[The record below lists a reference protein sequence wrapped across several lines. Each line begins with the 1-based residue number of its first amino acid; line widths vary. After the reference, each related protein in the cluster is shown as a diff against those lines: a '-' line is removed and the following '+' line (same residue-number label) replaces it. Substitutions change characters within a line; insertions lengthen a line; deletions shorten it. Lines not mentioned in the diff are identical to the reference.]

1 MVLGSLDS
9 MLNQSKLS
17 GFLNSADQA
26 TKITGVVEDI
36 RDAVM
41 DYQVCCLPGL
51 VSTSPSCL
59 FTFLPD
65 FFTAGH

>member
-1 MVLGSLDS
+1 

-41 DYQVCCLPGL
+41 DYQVCCLPAL
-51 VSTSPSCL
+51 IPTSPSCL
-59 FTFLPD
+59 FMFLAD